1 MAAFML
7 SKDVEI
13 VDIDPNQYARAVR
26 FLAPD
31 QGVRGPGL
39 ILFYSGSR
47 LFHAVHTRKGTDVSV
62 AFHGPHHLDSLAAQ
76 QGVEWVV
83 CLERN
88 AIKRLAAA
96 AQAGVK
102 FADPFSEQ
110 GRAVLRALGAELGAG
125 IHVWPDPGPVLARI
139 QSGIPRL
146 LQRLIPRDMRIF
158 AGVFDDDGGIWASVI
173 LEIRNCEV
181 VFISTSDMI
190 EPLGLAGKTQA
201 ERTAIILQ
209 RLAEQR
215 GPAQLGLFC
224 DQSTFMHV
232 ARHPRPAAALARF
245 VRLGWVALGPCPW
258 RMRVALRFL
267 PLLLRK

>member
-1 MAAFML
+1 ML
-7 SKDVEI
+7 SKNVEI
-13 VDIDPNQYARAVR
+13 VDIDPNQYARVAR
-26 FLAPD
+26 LLSPE

-62 AFHGPHHLDSLAAQ
+62 AFHGPLHLHSLAAQ
-76 QGVEWVV
+76 EGVEWVV

-88 AIKRLAAA
+88 AVKRLAAA
-96 AQAGVK
+96 AQSGVK

-110 GRAVLRALGAELGAG
+110 GRAVLRALGGELGAG
-125 IHVWPDPGPVLARI
+125 IHVWPDPGPMLARM
-139 QSGIPRL
+139 QAGMPPVLR
-146 LQRLIPRDMRIF
+146 RLIPMDIRIVV
-158 AGVFDDDGGIWASVI
+158 GVFDDEGGLWASLI
-173 LEIRNCEV
+173 LELKNGEA
-181 VFISTSDMI
+181 VFISTSDML
-190 EPLGLAGKTQA
+190 EPLGLAGKSEA
-201 ERTAIILQ
+201 ERAAIMLT

-215 GPAQLGLFC
+215 GPAQMGLFC
-224 DQSTFMHV
+224 DRRTFMHL

-258 RMRVALRFL
+258 RIRLALRFL